1 LAATGGLPP
10 YTWSVIQGSLPAGL
24 TLDANSGVISGT
36 PTAPGTF
43 NFTMQVSDSESPPA
57 TASAPLSITVS
68 VHSVFLSWKASTSQ
82 DVIGYNAYRSMVSR
96 GPYSKLNASLI
107 STTNYNDLT
116 VQSGY
121 TYFYVT
127 TAVDSQGMES
137 VYSNQAAA
145 TVP

>member
-1 LAATGGLPP
+1 
-10 YTWSVIQGSLPAGL
+10 
-24 TLDANSGVISGT
+24 
-36 PTAPGTF
+36 
-43 NFTMQVSDSESPPA
+43 
-57 TASAPLSITVS
+57 
-68 VHSVFLSWKASTSQ
+68 
-82 DVIGYNAYRSMVSR
+82 MVSR
-96 GPYSKLNASLI
+96 GPYGKLNASLI